1 MNLSHFSGL
10 LRAGV
15 LAGLA
20 VGLAIGLSACGKKKP
35 APLPPP
41 TSGPISIAEPM
52 VPKPV
57 VISPLKTSTNTA
69 KWVVQLTTNVP
80 VVAPLAPPP
89 AAAVTN
95 AALPLRT
102 ITNPPPAAKT
112 RARGSNTNQISQIEK
127 GLDIAFK
134 ALEQNKPGIAVGLF
148 TAVLQRDPTN
158 QRGRFGLSAALIQTD
173 KYKEALAILEQMA
186 KESPKNYVLKN
197 NIAWVYATACD
208 LSMRNGPRA
217 IQLAQEALLLNTL
230 DCHVWSTLAE
240 AYFISGR
247 YDKALRNA
255 EHALQL
261 GRDTNADPKLLE
273 EYQRQMERCRKAAES
288 MAIME

>member
-1 MNLSHFSGL
+1 MKLSCFSGL
-10 LRAGV
+10 LRAGA

-35 APLPPP
+35 APPPP
-41 TSGPISIAEPM
+41 PSSGPISIAEPV
-52 VPKPV
+52 VPKPM
-57 VISPLKTSTNTA
+57 VISPPKTSTNTA
-69 KWVVQLTTNVP
+69 KLVQPTANEP
-80 VVAPLAPPP
+80 VVASPATHP
-89 AAAVTN
+89 AAAETN
-95 AALPLRT
+95 AAVPLRI

-112 RARGSNTNQISQIEK
+112 HARGSNTNQISQIEK
-127 GLDIAFK
+127 DLDIAFK
-134 ALEQNKPGIAVGLF
+134 ALEQSKPEIAVGLF
-148 TAVLQRDPTN
+148 RAVLQRDPTN

-186 KESPKNYVLKN
+186 RESPKSYSLKN
-197 NIAWVYATACD
+197 NIAWVYATARD

-217 IQLAQEALLLNTL
+217 IQLGQEALLLNPT